1 MFCAAGRMANRSG
14 SKYGLLAVLLGDV
27 VTVVAVDRFC
37 RGVWHLGQ
45 HERYGAARRRKGGE
59 QGLGS

>member
-1 MFCAAGRMANRSG
+1 MANRSG
-14 SKYGLLAVLLGDV
+14 GKYGLLAALLGDL

-45 HERYGAARRRKGGE
+45 HERYGAARHPKGGE